1 MPPTATLDL
10 SPNRIELAR
19 RAKNGDYI
27 DLTSSNPTRHG
38 LLFPPEI
45 LQNAA
50 AGYWHTRQYDPDPR
64 GRWPARQAIAKYYAS
79 RGYALDP
86 DHIFITASTSEAY
99 GLLFALLTAPND
111 NVVGPSVT
119 YPLFEHLAALYHI
132 ELRSYAL
139 DKTLDWQIDHEHFH
153 AAINERT
160 RAILVVSPHNPTGAT
175 YDLRPMLQ
183 ASAPARHLPIICDE
197 VFAEFSFGM
206 GRISP
211 MAAQHPDT
219 PILMLNGISK
229 MFALPD
235 LKLGWIALNP
245 PAAAQFAE
253 RLELINDT
261 FLSANALT
269 QFMLPAL
276 FEHGMGFVSDM
287 RRQINANLRMALA
300 QLRTCARLKVH
311 SPDGGYYLFPEVRGW
326 HGSADDLIL
335 HLLDAGVFVYPGY
348 FYNCNDG
355 LHLMI
360 SCLTTPNQLAEGL
373 RRLTTALA

>member
-1 MPPTATLDL
+1 MPLAATLDL

-19 RAKNGDYI
+19 RAKSGHYI
-27 DLTSSNPTRHG
+27 DLTSSNPTQHG

-50 AGYWHTRQYDPDPR
+50 AGYWHTRHYDPSPR
-64 GRWPARQAIAKYYAS
+64 GLWPARQAIAKYYAS
-79 RGYALDP
+79 RGYAIDP
-86 DHIFITASTSEAY
+86 AHIFITASTSEAY
-99 GLLFALLTAPND
+99 GLLFALLTTPND
-111 NVVGPSVT
+111 NVIGPSVT

-139 DKTLDWQIDHEHFH
+139 DKTLDWQIDHAHLQ
-153 AAINERT
+153 ANINERT
-160 RAILVVSPHNPTGAT
+160 RAILLVSPHNPTGAT
-175 YDLRPMLQ
+175 YDVQSLNQ
-183 ASAPARHLPIICDE
+183 HANIRHLPIICDE
-197 VFAEFSFGM
+197 VFAEFAFGM
-206 GRISP
+206 PRTP
-211 MAAQHPDT
+211 PAALHCPNM
-219 PILMLNGISK
+219 PVFMLNGISK

-261 FLSANALT
+261 FLSANSLT

-287 RRQINANLRMALA
+287 RRHINANLRMALA

-311 SPDGGYYLFPEVRGW
+311 TPDGGYYLFPEVRDW

-355 LHLMI
+355 HHLMI
-360 SCLTTPNQLAEGL
+360 SCLTAPDQLAEGL
-373 RRLTTALA
+373 RRLTDALA